1 MLSLTKLYALL
12 ILWPLLIQMYKG
24 GGGSGG
30 RAWSEGWG
38 RHANIV
44 VTTTGNHS

>member
-12 ILWPLLIQMYKG
+12 ILWRLLIQMYEDV
-24 GGGSGG
+24 GG
-30 RAWSEGWG
+30 RGGRVWSVGWG

-44 VTTTGNHS
+44 VTTVSKHR